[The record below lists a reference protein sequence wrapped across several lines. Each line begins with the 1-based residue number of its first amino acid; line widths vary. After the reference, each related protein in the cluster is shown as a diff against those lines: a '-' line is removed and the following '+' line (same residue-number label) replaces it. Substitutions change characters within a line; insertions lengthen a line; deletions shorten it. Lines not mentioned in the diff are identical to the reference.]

1 MENSRHGFAWK
12 CGVLG
17 VEMKTLP
24 VNTSEGRAKPALL
37 ARSMPVVGIKDVQEE
52 NDDDKRQAYYA
63 GGQGKNGGGRCVQT
77 RHPRA
82 QGRQPQRVRTHS
94 FPARSPSNGRS
105 GQEVLDPREF
115 MKRARDEMGAQSIDA
130 HRAAGGGQAGPSTFT
145 GAGHTLSGEQ
155 VQGAPAPKPPTE
167 HSITFYKDGFT
178 VDDGPLRKA
187 DDPVNAAFLAAVNKG
202 QMPAEL
208 IGEDGDAEGDVHII
222 DKSGEVH
229 LRPCVR
235 GEGEEGQSSSC
246 DWQWLTV
253 PTRLRRAACRPSFPP
268 PPPFPTLSKPSSPR
282 HSHPRQPPGRIARAP
297 AQAYK
302 PPPVTLKPFSGEG
315 RSMRDES
322 AAAGSSAA
330 ATEPQELTLDLAAPT
345 TTLQVRMTD
354 GSRKVVKANHTHT
367 VLQLK
372 QHIATL
378 APGIAFTLKGG
389 FPPKPLNDDALTL
402 ADAKLL
408 NESIVFS
415 PA

>member
-1 MENSRHGFAWK
+1 
-12 CGVLG
+12 
-17 VEMKTLP
+17 
-24 VNTSEGRAKPALL
+24 
-37 ARSMPVVGIKDVQEE
+37 MPVVGIKDVKEE

-63 GGQGKNGGGRCVQT
+63 GGQGKNGGG
-77 RHPRA
+77 
-82 QGRQPQRVRTHS
+82 
-94 FPARSPSNGRS
+94 S

-115 MKRARDEMGAQSIDA
+115 MKRARDERGAQSIDA

-178 VDDGPLRKA
+178 VDDGPLRKG
-187 DDPVNAAFLAAVNKG
+187 DDPANAAFLAAVNQG

-208 IGEDGDAEGDVHII
+208 IGEDGAAEGDVHII
-222 DKSGEVH
+222 DKSGE
-229 LRPCVR
+229 
-235 GEGEEGQSSSC
+235 
-246 DWQWLTV
+246 
-253 PTRLRRAACRPSFPP
+253 
-268 PPPFPTLSKPSSPR
+268 
-282 HSHPRQPPGRIARAP
+282 
-297 AQAYK
+297 AYK

-330 ATEPQELTLDLAAPT
+330 ATEPQELTLDMAAPT
-345 TTLQVRMTD
+345 TTLQVRMAD

-372 QHIATL
+372 KHIATL
-378 APGIAFTLKGG
+378 APGVAFTLKGG

>member
-1 MENSRHGFAWK
+1 MVILNVDLYGQLTPGNDYYLKWK
-12 CGVLG
+12 
-17 VEMKTLP
+17 VEDDFGT
-24 VNTSEGRAKPALL
+24 GRLL
-37 ARSMPVVGIKDVQEE
+37 AES
-52 NDDDKRQAYYA
+52 A
-63 GGQGKNGGGRCVQT
+63 
-77 RHPRA
+77 
-82 QGRQPQRVRTHS
+82 S
-94 FPARSPSNGRS
+94 FELSA
-105 GQEVLDPREF
+105 
-115 MKRARDEMGAQSIDA
+115 KRADEEVEITCVRSVEERNAEGFRTAIDVDA
-130 HRAAGGGQAGPSTFT
+130 DGGGPST
-145 GAGHTLSGEQ
+145 
-155 VQGAPAPKPPTE
+155 APAPKPPTE

-178 VDDGPLRKA
+178 VDDGPLRKG
-187 DDPVNAAFLAAVNKG
+187 DDPANAAFLAAVNQG

-208 IGEDGDAEGDVHII
+208 IGEDGAAEGDVHII

-235 GEGEEGQSSSC
+235 GEGEGGQRSSC
-246 DWQWLTV
+246 DWQWLPV
-253 PTRLRRAACRPSFPP
+253 PTRFRRAACRPSFPP
-268 PPPFPTLSKPSSPR
+268 NCPSALLPCRVPDAPQALSPR

-330 ATEPQELTLDLAAPT
+330 ATEPQELTLDMAAPT
-345 TTLQVRMTD
+345 TTLQVRMAD

-372 QHIATL
+372 KHIATL
-378 APGIAFTLKGG
+378 APGVAFTLKGG

>member
-1 MENSRHGFAWK
+1 M
-12 CGVLG
+12 
-17 VEMKTLP
+17 T
-24 VNTSEGRAKPALL
+24 TSARPTTQVGRGRMAA
-37 ARSMPVVGIKDVQEE
+37 AGAC
-52 NDDDKRQAYYA
+52 KR
-63 GGQGKNGGGRCVQT
+63 VT
-77 RHPRA
+77 HVH
-82 QGRQPQRVRTHS
+82 RV
-94 FPARSPSNGRS
+94 ASPSASPLTPSPPNERS

-178 VDDGPLRKA
+178 VDDGPLRKG
-187 DDPVNAAFLAAVNKG
+187 DDPANAAFLAAVNQG

-208 IGEDGDAEGDVHII
+208 IGEDGAAEGDVHII

-235 GEGEEGQSSSC
+235 GEGEGGQRLSC
-246 DWQWLTV
+246 DRHWLPV
-253 PTRLRRAACRPSFPP
+253 PTRFRRAAYRPSFPP
-268 PPPFPTLSKPSSPR
+268 ECPSALLPCLVPDAPQALSPR

-330 ATEPQELTLDLAAPT
+330 ATEPQELTLDMAAPT
-345 TTLQVRMTD
+345 TTLQVRMAD

-372 QHIATL
+372 KHIATL
-378 APGIAFTLKGG
+378 APGVAFTLKGG

>member
-1 MENSRHGFAWK
+1 MKKNASDIRRKSAFELDAGSAETRALRLRIARTRH
-12 CGVLG
+12 
-17 VEMKTLP
+17 T
-24 VNTSEGRAKPALL
+24 
-37 ARSMPVVGIKDVQEE
+37 MPVVGIKDVKEE

-63 GGQGKNGGGRCVQT
+63 GGQGKNGGG
-77 RHPRA
+77 
-82 QGRQPQRVRTHS
+82 
-94 FPARSPSNGRS
+94 S

-178 VDDGPLRKA
+178 VDDGPLRKG
-187 DDPVNAAFLAAVNKG
+187 DDPANAAFLAAVNQG

-208 IGEDGDAEGDVHII
+208 IGEDGAAEGDVHII
-222 DKSGEVH
+222 DKSGE
-229 LRPCVR
+229 
-235 GEGEEGQSSSC
+235 
-246 DWQWLTV
+246 
-253 PTRLRRAACRPSFPP
+253 
-268 PPPFPTLSKPSSPR
+268 
-282 HSHPRQPPGRIARAP
+282 
-297 AQAYK
+297 AYK

-330 ATEPQELTLDLAAPT
+330 ATEPQELTLDMAAPT
-345 TTLQVRMTD
+345 TTLQVRMAD

-372 QHIATL
+372 KHIATL
-378 APGIAFTLKGG
+378 APGVAFTLKGG

>member
-1 MENSRHGFAWK
+1 MAAAGA
-12 CGVLG
+12 C
-17 VEMKTLP
+17 
-24 VNTSEGRAKPALL
+24 
-37 ARSMPVVGIKDVQEE
+37 
-52 NDDDKRQAYYA
+52 KR
-63 GGQGKNGGGRCVQT
+63 VT
-77 RHPRA
+77 HVH
-82 QGRQPQRVRTHS
+82 RV
-94 FPARSPSNGRS
+94 ASPSASPLTPSPPNERS

-178 VDDGPLRKA
+178 VDDGPLRKG
-187 DDPVNAAFLAAVNKG
+187 DDPANAAFLAAVNQG

-208 IGEDGDAEGDVHII
+208 IGEDGAAEGDIHII
-222 DKSGEVH
+222 DKSGE
-229 LRPCVR
+229 
-235 GEGEEGQSSSC
+235 
-246 DWQWLTV
+246 
-253 PTRLRRAACRPSFPP
+253 
-268 PPPFPTLSKPSSPR
+268 
-282 HSHPRQPPGRIARAP
+282 
-297 AQAYK
+297 AYK

-330 ATEPQELTLDLAAPT
+330 ATEPQELTLDMAAPT
-345 TTLQVRMTD
+345 TTLQVRMAD

-372 QHIATL
+372 KHIATL
-378 APGIAFTLKGG
+378 APGVAFTLKGG